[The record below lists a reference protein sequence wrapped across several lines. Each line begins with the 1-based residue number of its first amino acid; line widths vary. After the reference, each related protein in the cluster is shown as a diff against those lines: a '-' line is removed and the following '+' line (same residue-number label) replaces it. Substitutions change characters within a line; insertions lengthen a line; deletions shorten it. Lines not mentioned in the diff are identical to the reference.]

1 MNLLSSSKSAVQAAL
16 GDLKKAGAD
25 VKQIRADLKAGT
37 AAAADNADDLGD
49 QPAGIEV
56 EPIV

>member
-1 MNLLSSSKSAVQAAL
+1 VQSAL

-37 AAAADNADDLGD
+37 AAAGTM
-49 QPAGIEV
+49 PTT
-56 EPIV
+56 